1 MQDKELLNI
10 LDIFIKEK
18 NQIIEKIKKERK
30 KLIPKINI
38 IEYSM
43 YPEILRNQL
52 LYDILKVNFVIDNNN
67 KEINFARDFAD
78 YIIKDMLRFNNI
90 NTDKDINIDADIK
103 DINIDADIIED
114 NIKIEMSIYN
124 NDFKIIIESK
134 INIFELKK
142 QLKCYSNDNLFI
154 VILSKSD
161 YESNILDNKL
171 KNYDNVCCLSNS
183 DIAYFIDNNIIN
195 KYSFLKDDKYSS
207 IYSAL
212 IQIRNNEIN
221 ISNKKEE
228 YNMEKSIIEDFLNNN
243 EIYKSLNT
251 MKDIE
256 ECSKLFLEASS
267 IIKSKKIEINP
278 IKNQI
283 EIIKNVIKYLKSHG
297 LNNDNCRYLDEKIFK
312 ENITN
317 SNTAASTPIIIYLN
331 KQLLIKLFINIHYC
345 HVSIFSNSNDIIDK
359 LNQKE
364 IKDEIQ
370 KIFSPFELF
379 EGKNDPDPL
388 DYLYVYYF
396 YINKDDKPEE
406 IANIIINIYNYLKK
420 QNF

>member
-1 MQDKELLNI
+1 MEVILQDKELLNI

-78 YIIKDMLRFNNI
+78 YIIKDTLKFNNI
-90 NTDKDINIDADIK
+90 NTDKDINIDADI
-103 DINIDADIIED
+103 IDD

-142 QLKCYSNDNLFI
+142 QLKYYAEDNLFI

-243 EIYKSLNT
+243 EVYKSLNT

-278 IKNQI
+278 IKDKI

-297 LNNDNCRYLDEKIFK
+297 LNDDNCRYLDEKIFK